1 MPAENALGFL
11 RIVETAK
18 TLPAAILIAGPQA
31 FLREHLVDAIA
42 RRLMREGLQ
51 YRTFQIANASDFASV
66 VEELRAPDLFAPKR
80 MLVCRVMRTFRDRGG
95 DDGASADDSSE
106 KETRG
111 GDAGL
116 IGAVTDASPPNHL
129 VIVYDKDA
137 APAKIRRAAES
148 AGILVNCLR
157 PFDNQLPQYAQ
168 SFARGFDL
176 KLSQSAA
183 ELLVARHG
191 GDLAA
196 IANALGKL
204 AIHLDK
210 GASIE
215 AADLTEQGPSKLPE
229 PFEIAE
235 SLSAGKTTATLAQ
248 LIRAIAGGRDPFELL
263 AVEFIPV
270 MRRMMLAASMLA
282 ARKSTYDI
290 AGALGFGP
298 SSPLATRAIDGAK
311 RFGLARLR
319 RAYHRAADLDEGF
332 KNGQIKDRAEAL
344 SALVLD
350 LMSL

>member
-1 MPAENALGFL
+1 MPVENALGFL
-11 RIVETAK
+11 RIVDIAK
-18 TLPAAILIAGPQA
+18 ALPAAILIAGPHP
-31 FLREHLVDAIA
+31 FLREYIVDAIA
-42 RRLMREGLQ
+42 RRLTREGLQ

-80 MLVCRVMRTFRDRGG
+80 MLVCRVMRSFRDRGG
-95 DDGASADDSSE
+95 DESTPADDSSE

-111 GDAGL
+111 GDVGL
-116 IGAVTDASPPNHL
+116 IGAVTEVRPPNHL

-168 SFARGFDL
+168 IFARGFDL

-183 ELLVARHG
+183 DLLIARHG

-196 IANALGKL
+196 IANALSKL
-204 AIHLDK
+204 AIHLEK

-215 AADLTEQGPSKLPE
+215 AANLTEQGPSKLPE

-235 SLSAGKTTATLAQ
+235 SLSAGSTSATLAQ
-248 LIRAIAGGRDPFELL
+248 LTRALAGGRDPFELL

-311 RFGLARLR
+311 RFGLARLQRAYR
-319 RAYHRAADLDEGF
+319 RASQLDVDF
-332 KNGQIKDRAEAL
+332 KNGEIKDRAEAL

-350 LMSL
+350 LTLQ

>member
-1 MPAENALGFL
+1 MAVENALGFIRVIESAKML
-11 RIVETAK
+11 PTAIV
-18 TLPAAILIAGPQA
+18 IAGPQA
-31 FLREHLVDAIA
+31 FLREYLVDAIA
-42 RRLMREGLQ
+42 RRLTSEALQ
-51 YRTFQIANASDFASV
+51 HRTFQIANASDFASV

-80 MLVCRVMRTFRDRGG
+80 MLVCRVMRSFRDRGG
-95 DDGASADDSSE
+95 DESGPSDDSAE

-111 GDAGL
+111 GDVGL
-116 IGAVTDASPPNHL
+116 IGAVTEARPPNHL

-148 AGILVNCLR
+148 AGMLVNCLR

-168 SFARGFDL
+168 SFARGFGL

-183 ELLVARHG
+183 ELLIARHG
-191 GDLAA
+191 GDLSA

-204 AIHLDK
+204 AIHLEQ

-215 AADLTEQGPSKLPE
+215 ASDLSEQGPSKLPE

-235 SLSAGKTTATLAQ
+235 SLSAGRTAATLAQ
-248 LIRAIAGGRDPFELL
+248 LTRALGGGRDPFELL

-270 MRRMMLAASMLA
+270 LRRMMLAASMLA

-311 RFGLARLR
+311 RFGLAKLQ
-319 RAYHRAADLDEGF
+319 RAYHRASELDEDF
-332 KNGQIKDRAEAL
+332 KNGETKARAEAL
-344 SALVLD
+344 SSLVLE
-350 LMSL
+350 LTSQ